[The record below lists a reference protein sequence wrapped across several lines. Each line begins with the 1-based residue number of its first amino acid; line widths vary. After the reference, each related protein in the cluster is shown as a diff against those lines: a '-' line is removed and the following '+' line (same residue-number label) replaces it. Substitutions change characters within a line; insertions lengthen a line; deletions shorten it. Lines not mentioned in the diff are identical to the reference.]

1 MCKTIRFLLTRSIF
15 VAPLLLIAAAGCS
28 PSKYAVGSVM
38 VPVLGNARDAAFES
52 NDLQTFR
59 DASAS
64 NLFLLEGLIRT
75 DPDEKE
81 LRINAAM
88 QYFAYAFA
96 FVEDIDPDYASILYM
111 RGFEHGYAALAR
123 NKKLPPRP
131 DVSFDEFEASL
142 EHMRKKDVPAAVW
155 ASVNWAQF
163 ISLHLDSTAVLRDIP
178 KVTGLL
184 ERAVAL
190 DPVYFEG
197 IPHMMIATLHS
208 FKPPMMGGDP
218 EASAHHFAQAKEI
231 SGGAFLLADY
241 FYARYYTYRIQ
252 DAELFEQTLQ
262 GVIGATIAP
271 GDPYRLLNLIAK
283 QKSEILLGE
292 IDELF

>member
-1 MCKTIRFLLTRSIF
+1 MCKTIRFPLTRYVF
-15 VAPLLLIAAAGCS
+15 VLLAPVLFAAGCS

-59 DASAS
+59 DASPS

-75 DPDEKE
+75 DPGENE

-96 FVEDIDPDYASILYM
+96 FVEDTDEDYATILYS

-123 NKKLPPRP
+123 NKKLPSSP
-131 DVSFDEFEASL
+131 DVPFDQFESSL
-142 EHMRKKDVPAAVW
+142 VHMREKDVPAAVW
-155 ASVNWAQF
+155 AAVNWAQF
-163 ISLHLDSTAVLRDIP
+163 ISLHLDSTAVLTDIP
-178 KVTGLL
+178 KVTSLL
-184 ERAVAL
+184 ERAAAL
-190 DPVYFEG
+190 DPDYFEG
-197 IPHMMIATLHS
+197 IPHVMIASLHS

-218 EASAHHFAQAKEI
+218 EASARHFAMAREI
-231 SGGAFLLADY
+231 NGGGFLLTDY
-241 FYARYYTYRIQ
+241 FYARYYSYRIQ
-252 DAELFEQTLQ
+252 DAGLFEQTLN
-262 GVIGATIAP
+262 GVIGAAIAP
-271 GDPYRLLNLIAK
+271 DDPYRLLNLIAK
-283 QKSEILLGE
+283 QKSQQLLGE